1 MSRKKK
7 GKMEANNNRGEGQY
21 DGFVF
26 MIEIFITII
35 LLLIIYFVLR

>member
-7 GKMEANNNRGEGQY
+7 GKMNVKNNNGDGQY

-26 MIEIFITII
+26 MIEIVVTII
-35 LLLIIYFVLR
+35 LLLIIYFVFR